1 MKFNV
6 RLRQDKDFNNRAV
19 NDFENLKNEITQEF
33 KLKVKNNN
41 EQGEVS
47 VIKSS
52 RGKTAKIPNNDNHL
66 STEEGKK
73 TLQPPTANNSLV

>member
-52 RGKTAKIPNNDNHL
+52 RGKTAKIPNNDNYL

>member
-52 RGKTAKIPNNDNHL
+52 RGKTAKIPNNEN
-66 STEEGKK
+66 
-73 TLQPPTANNSLV
+73 